1 MPNLNPEDFSC
12 LLPIMEDETIQLAH
26 GSGGRLSAEL
36 VSRFFLPRFG
46 NETLNRL
53 EDQAVVDF
61 PRGRLAL
68 TTDSFVVDPL
78 FFPGGDIGDLAIN
91 GTVNDVCMGGA
102 TPLYLAAA
110 FIIEEGLP
118 MATLHRILLS
128 MEKAAKSAGVQIVT
142 GDTKVVN
149 RGCCDKLF
157 ITTTGVGR
165 VPEGVN
171 ISAANLQ
178 TGDRIILSGTI
189 ADHGMAI
196 LTSREG
202 LSFASRVQSDTAA
215 LNGLVAR
222 MLQASPAIHAMRD
235 PTRGGAR
242 HHAQRVCHC
251 LRGRHRA
258 EGGDYSGAARGAW
271 RMRGAGHRPHV
282 CRQRGQAGGRCS
294 RGGCR
299 HGGGRHAEPSLGPG
313 GHDYRRGR
321 RGEPGNGGHGQRLR
335 GATDCRYAG
344 GRAAPQDLLN
354 ASPERTIS

>member
-1 MPNLNPEDFSC
+1 
-12 LLPIMEDETIQLAH
+12 MEDETIQLAH

-235 PTRGGAR
+235 PTRGGLATTLNEFATASGVGIVLKEATIPVR
-242 HHAQRVCHC
+242 PEVRGACEVLGIDPMYVANEGKLVAVVPGEAADTVVAAMRSHPLGREATIIGEVVAENRGMVVMGNALGAQRIV
-251 LRGRHRA
+251 
-258 EGGDYSGAARGAW
+258 D
-271 RMRGAGHRPHV
+271 MPV
-282 CRQRGQAGGRCS
+282 
-294 RGGCR
+294 
-299 HGGGRHAEPSLGPG
+299 
-313 GHDYRRGR
+313 
-321 RGEPGNGGHGQRLR
+321 GEQLPRI
-335 GATDCRYAG
+335 C
-344 GRAAPQDLLN
+344 
-354 ASPERTIS
+354 

>member
-12 LLPIMEDETIQLAH
+12 PLPIMEYETIQLAH

-36 VSRFFLPRFG
+36 VSRFFLPRFA

-61 PRGRLAL
+61 PQGRLAL

-91 GTVNDVCMGGA
+91 GTVNDVCMSGA
-102 TPLYLAAA
+102 MPLYLAAA
-110 FIIEEGLP
+110 FILEEGLP
-118 MATLHRILLS
+118 MATLHRVLLS
-128 MEKAAKSAGVQIVT
+128 MEKAARTAGVQIVT

-171 ISAANLQ
+171 ISAANLKI
-178 TGDRIILSGTI
+178 GDRIILSGTI
-189 ADHGMAI
+189 GDHGMAI

-215 LNGLVAR
+215 LHGLVAQ
-222 MLQASPAIHAMRD
+222 MLHASSAIHAMRD
-235 PTRGGAR
+235 PTRGGSPPRSTNLLHPPKSA
-242 HHAQRVCHC
+242 
-251 LRGRHRA
+251 
-258 EGGDYSGAARGAW
+258 SSW
-271 RMRGAGHRPHV
+271 MRLPF
-282 CRQRGQAGGRCS
+282 RC
-294 RGGCR
+294 
-299 HGGGRHAEPSLGPG
+299 
-313 GHDYRRGR
+313 
-321 RGEPGNGGHGQRLR
+321 GQRC
-335 GATDCRYAG
+335 GAPARCWVSIRCMSPTRASWWPLFRRRAPIGWWLPCGLIPWAGMPRLSARLSRTTGGWWPCAQPLARTGSSTCRWANNCPEF
-344 GRAAPQDLLN
+344 ADL
-354 ASPERTIS
+354 A

>member
-1 MPNLNPEDFSC
+1 MHKVNPEDFSC
-12 LLPIMEDETIQLAH
+12 PLPIMEYETIQLAH

-46 NETLNRL
+46 NEILNRL
-53 EDQAVVDF
+53 EDQAVVAF
-61 PRGRLAL
+61 PSGRLAL

-91 GTVNDVCMGGA
+91 GTVNDVCMSGA

-118 MATLHRILLS
+118 MATLHRVLLS
-128 MEKAAKSAGVQIVT
+128 MEKAAKAAGVQIVT

-157 ITTTGVGR
+157 ITTTGVGQ

-171 ISAANLQ
+171 ISAANLKV
-178 TGDRIILSGTI
+178 GDKIILSGTI

-215 LNGLVAR
+215 LNGLVVQ
-222 MLQASPAIHAMRD
+222 MLRASSDIHAMRD
-235 PTRGGAR
+235 PTRGGLATT
-242 HHAQRVCHC
+242 
-251 LRGRHRA
+251 LN
-258 EGGDYSGAARGAW
+258 EFAASSQVGIMLEEAVIPVRPEVRGACEVLGIDPMYVANEGKLVGIVSAKFADKVLAV
-271 RMRGAGHRPHV
+271 MRSHPLGREAAIIGEVVEENRGVVAMRTALGAHRIVDMPV
-282 CRQRGQAGGRCS
+282 
-294 RGGCR
+294 
-299 HGGGRHAEPSLGPG
+299 
-313 GHDYRRGR
+313 
-321 RGEPGNGGHGQRLR
+321 GEQLPRI
-335 GATDCRYAG
+335 C
-344 GRAAPQDLLN
+344 
-354 ASPERTIS
+354 

>member
-1 MPNLNPEDFSC
+1 MTDVNPEDFSC
-12 LLPIMEDETIQLAH
+12 PLPIMEYETIQLAH

-36 VSRFFLPRFG
+36 VSRFFLPRFA

-61 PRGRLAL
+61 RQGRLAL

-91 GTVNDVCMGGA
+91 GTVNDVCMSGA
-102 TPLYLAAA
+102 TPLYLAVA

-118 MATLHRILLS
+118 MTTLHRVLLS
-128 MEKAAKSAGVQIVT
+128 MEKAAKTAGVQIVT

-171 ISAANLQ
+171 ISAANLKS
-178 TGDRIILSGTI
+178 GDKIILSGTI

-215 LNGLVAR
+215 LNGLVAQ
-222 MLQASPAIHAMRD
+222 MLQASPRIHAMRD
-235 PTRGGAR
+235 PTRGGLATTLNEFAAASQVGIILEESAIPVR
-242 HHAQRVCHC
+242 PEVRGACEVLGIDPMYVANEGKLVAVVPAQVADKILAAMRSHPLGHEAQIIGEVVAESRGLVAMRTVLGAQRIIDMPV
-251 LRGRHRA
+251 
-258 EGGDYSGAARGAW
+258 
-271 RMRGAGHRPHV
+271 
-282 CRQRGQAGGRCS
+282 
-294 RGGCR
+294 
-299 HGGGRHAEPSLGPG
+299 
-313 GHDYRRGR
+313 
-321 RGEPGNGGHGQRLR
+321 GEQLPRI
-335 GATDCRYAG
+335 C
-344 GRAAPQDLLN
+344 
-354 ASPERTIS
+354 

>member
-12 LLPIMEDETIQLAH
+12 PLPIMEYETIQLAH

-61 PRGRLAL
+61 PQGRLAL

-91 GTVNDVCMGGA
+91 GTVNDVCMSGA
-102 TPLYLAAA
+102 TPRYLAAA

-157 ITTTGVGR
+157 ITTTGVGL
-165 VPEGVN
+165 VPAGVN
-171 ISAANLQ
+171 ISAANLKA
-178 TGDRIILSGTI
+178 GDKVILSGTI

-235 PTRGGAR
+235 PTRGGIATTLNEFTAASR
-242 HHAQRVCHC
+242 VGIVLEEAAIPVRPEVRGACEVLGIDPMYVANEGKLVAVVPAEVADQMVAAMRSHPLGREAAIIGEVAAENRGMVVMRNALGAQRIV
-251 LRGRHRA
+251 
-258 EGGDYSGAARGAW
+258 D
-271 RMRGAGHRPHV
+271 MPV
-282 CRQRGQAGGRCS
+282 
-294 RGGCR
+294 
-299 HGGGRHAEPSLGPG
+299 
-313 GHDYRRGR
+313 
-321 RGEPGNGGHGQRLR
+321 GEQLPRI
-335 GATDCRYAG
+335 C
-344 GRAAPQDLLN
+344 
-354 ASPERTIS
+354 

>member
-1 MPNLNPEDFSC
+1 MTILNPENFSC
-12 LLPIMEDETIQLAH
+12 ALPLTECETIQLAH

-61 PRGRLAL
+61 PQGRLAL

-91 GTVNDVCMGGA
+91 GTVNDVCMSGA
-102 TPLYLAAA
+102 APLYLAAA

-118 MATLHRILLS
+118 MATLHRVLLS
-128 MEKAAKSAGVQIVT
+128 MEKAAKAAGVQIVT

-165 VPEGVN
+165 VPQGVN
-171 ISAANLQ
+171 ISAANLKC
-178 TGDRIILSGTI
+178 GDKVILSGSI

-202 LSFASRVQSDTAA
+202 LSFESRVQSDTAS
-215 LNGLVAR
+215 LNGLVEK
-222 MLQASPAIHAMRD
+222 MLNASSSIHAMRD
-235 PTRGGAR
+235 PTRGGLATTLNEF
-242 HHAQRVCHC
+242 AASSRVGIV
-251 LRGRHRA
+251 LEESAIPVRPA
-258 EGGDYSGAARGAW
+258 VRGACEVLGIDPMYVANEGKLVAVVPAEVADKVVAA
-271 RMRGAGHRPHV
+271 MRSHP
-282 CRQRGQAGGRCS
+282 
-294 RGGCR
+294 
-299 HGGGRHAEPSLGPG
+299 L
-313 GHDYRRGR
+313 
-321 RGEPGNGGHGQRLR
+321 
-335 GATDCRYAG
+335 
-344 GRAAPQDLLN
+344 GRAAAVIGEAVGENQGLVVM
-354 ASPERTIS
+354 RTALGAQRIVDMPVGEQLPRIC

>member
-1 MPNLNPEDFSC
+1 MTNVNPEDFSC
-12 LLPIMEDETIQLAH
+12 PLPIMEYETIQLAH

-36 VSRFFLPRFG
+36 VSRFFLPRFA

-61 PRGRLAL
+61 SQGRLAM

-91 GTVNDVCMGGA
+91 GTVNDVCMSGA

-110 FIIEEGLP
+110 FILEEGLP
-118 MATLHRILLS
+118 LATLHRVLLS
-128 MEKAAKSAGVQIVT
+128 MEKAARAAGVQIVT

-171 ISAANLQ
+171 ISAANLKI
-178 TGDRIILSGTI
+178 GDKIILSGTI

-202 LSFASRVQSDTAA
+202 LSFASRVQSDTAP
-215 LNGLVAR
+215 LNGLVAQ

-235 PTRGGAR
+235 PTRGGLATTLNEFAVASRAGIILEETAIPVR
-242 HHAQRVCHC
+242 HEV
-251 LRGRHRA
+251 
-258 EGGDYSGAARGAW
+258 RGACEVLGIDPLYVANEGKLVAVVPAEAAAQVVAG
-271 RMRGAGHRPHV
+271 MRRHPLGREAAIVGEVVAENPGLVAMRTLLGAHRIIDMPV
-282 CRQRGQAGGRCS
+282 
-294 RGGCR
+294 
-299 HGGGRHAEPSLGPG
+299 
-313 GHDYRRGR
+313 
-321 RGEPGNGGHGQRLR
+321 GEQLPRI
-335 GATDCRYAG
+335 C
-344 GRAAPQDLLN
+344 
-354 ASPERTIS
+354 

>member
-178 TGDRIILSGTI
+178 AGDRIILSGTI

-235 PTRGGAR
+235 PTRGGLATTLNEFAAASGVGIVLKEATIPVR
-242 HHAQRVCHC
+242 PEVRGACEVLGIDPMYVANEGKLVAVVPGEAADTVVAAMRSHPLGREATIIGEVVAENRGMVVMGNALGAQRIV
-251 LRGRHRA
+251 
-258 EGGDYSGAARGAW
+258 D
-271 RMRGAGHRPHV
+271 MPV
-282 CRQRGQAGGRCS
+282 
-294 RGGCR
+294 
-299 HGGGRHAEPSLGPG
+299 
-313 GHDYRRGR
+313 
-321 RGEPGNGGHGQRLR
+321 GEQLPRI
-335 GATDCRYAG
+335 C
-344 GRAAPQDLLN
+344 
-354 ASPERTIS
+354 

>member
-12 LLPIMEDETIQLAH
+12 PLPVMEYETIQLAH

-61 PRGRLAL
+61 PQGRLAL

-91 GTVNDVCMGGA
+91 GTVNDVCMSGA
-102 TPLYLAAA
+102 TPRYLAAA

-157 ITTTGVGR
+157 ITTTGVGL
-165 VPEGVN
+165 VPAGVN
-171 ISAANLQ
+171 ISAANLKA
-178 TGDRIILSGTI
+178 GDKVILSGTI
-189 ADHGMAI
+189 GDHGMAI

-235 PTRGGAR
+235 PTRGGIATTLNEFTAASR
-242 HHAQRVCHC
+242 VGIVLEEAAIPVRPEVRGACEVLGIDPMYVANEGKLVAVVPAEVADQMVAAMRSHPLGREAAIIGEVAAENRGMVVMRNALGAQRIV
-251 LRGRHRA
+251 
-258 EGGDYSGAARGAW
+258 D
-271 RMRGAGHRPHV
+271 MPV
-282 CRQRGQAGGRCS
+282 
-294 RGGCR
+294 
-299 HGGGRHAEPSLGPG
+299 
-313 GHDYRRGR
+313 
-321 RGEPGNGGHGQRLR
+321 GEQLPRI
-335 GATDCRYAG
+335 C
-344 GRAAPQDLLN
+344 
-354 ASPERTIS
+354 

>member
-12 LLPIMEDETIQLAH
+12 PLPIMEYETIQLAH

-36 VSRFFLPRFG
+36 VNRFFLPRFG

-61 PRGRLAL
+61 PQGRLAL

-91 GTVNDVCMGGA
+91 GTVNDVCMSGA

-110 FIIEEGLP
+110 FILEEGLP
-118 MATLHRILLS
+118 MATLHRVLLS
-128 MEKAAKSAGVQIVT
+128 MEKAAKTAGVQIVT

-165 VPEGVN
+165 VPEEAN

-178 TGDRIILSGTI
+178 AGDKVILSGSI
-189 ADHGMAI
+189 GDHGMAI

-235 PTRGGAR
+235 PTRGGLATTLNEFAAASLVGIVLEEAAIPVRPEVRGACEVLGIDPLYVANEGKLVAVVPGEVADTMVAAMRR
-242 HHAQRVCHC
+242 HPLGREAAIIGEVVAENRGMVVMRNALGAQRIV
-251 LRGRHRA
+251 
-258 EGGDYSGAARGAW
+258 D
-271 RMRGAGHRPHV
+271 MPV
-282 CRQRGQAGGRCS
+282 
-294 RGGCR
+294 
-299 HGGGRHAEPSLGPG
+299 
-313 GHDYRRGR
+313 
-321 RGEPGNGGHGQRLR
+321 GEQLPRI
-335 GATDCRYAG
+335 C
-344 GRAAPQDLLN
+344 
-354 ASPERTIS
+354 